1 MSPNAIARRRDTRN
15 EDTLPKSRV
24 RGVVGVR
31 VFADAQFVLKGNL
44 WYNLGS
50 RVLLCTRFPTPPKWG
65 TGVTDHSG
73 NLSRVRSLL
82 TCLLAALLLA
92 FASWQ
97 EGVATMISTVAIELA
112 VHFVIMVGSRVQ
124 GRT

>member
-1 MSPNAIARRRDTRN
+1 MP
-15 EDTLPKSRV
+15 ESRV

-31 VFADAQFVLKGNL
+31 VFPDAQFVLNATL

-50 RVLLCTRFPTPPKWG
+50 RVPPCTRFPTPPKWG
-65 TGVTDHSG
+65 AGATDHSG
-73 NLSRVRSLL
+73 NLSRVNQLL
-82 TCLLAALLLA
+82 PCSFVALLLA

-97 EGVATMISTVAIELA
+97 EGVATMMSRVAIGLA
-112 VHFVIMVGSRVQ
+112 VHFVIVVGSRVQ